1 MHARQTVAEMVDEVL
16 VRQTE
21 ARVRNTGEPFGK
33 ALAAVLETEAGRQLE
48 TLRDGPHRGKEASRW
63 QADLPRRRAAE
74 CSRDRR
80 EELAWDRELGRAEG
94 QDRVRRD
101 VAWEKFMRTERRRL
115 ARRKDGELAGLLG
128 VALPGET
135 PEALRR
141 LASEDRRQ
149 AEEGVVALLRAGEFS
164 FKHLNELSPED
175 EPARV
180 AAEGSRA
187 AWLKERRG
195 G

>member
-63 QADLPRRRAAE
+63 QADLPRRR
-74 CSRDRR
+74 
-80 EELAWDRELGRAEG
+80 
-94 QDRVRRD
+94 D

-128 VALPGET
+128 EALPGET